1 MKKLFFIAAFGLMS
15 VAATQAQEIRLG
27 AKGGVNFSNIGGD
40 DISNLDFNSRTG
52 FHIGALVEIPVT
64 EKFWVQ
70 PEVLYTALGSK
81 STESRILGNTVE
93 SKLNLDYIQ
102 IPVMAKY
109 YVVEGLALEA
119 GPQIAFLVKAEGETS
134 IGDGTITNELDKDN
148 FSSIDFSMG
157 VGASYRLD
165 MGLFLGA
172 RYNFGFTN
180 INDGAF
186 SDSKL
191 HNSVFQLSAGYSF

>member
-40 DISNLDFNSRTG
+40 DITGVDFNSRTG
-52 FHIGALVEIPVT
+52 FHIGALVEIPVS

-70 PEVLYTALGSK
+70 PEVLYNAMGSK
-81 STESRILGNTVE
+81 ATTLNTFD

-109 YVVEGLALEA
+109 YVVEGLSLEA
-119 GPQIAFLVKAEGETS
+119 GPQIAFLVKAEGETT
-134 IGDGTITNELDKDN
+134 IGDGTITNDLDKDK
-148 FSSIDFSMG
+148 FSSIDFSLG

-172 RYNFGFTN
+172 RYNFGLTD

-186 SDSKL
+186 GDSKKL
-191 HNSVFQLSAGYSF
+191 NNSVFQLSAGYSF